1 MSYVGRWVF
10 HSIGAMNENDE
21 MIYMGAEEYLDS
33 PMLYIDETDAQ
44 AVADEIKE
52 RKQIVGGQIA
62 VCEDGKMYMLM
73 PLPEGVSQAE
83 VDAAVS
89 AGHIKIYDGM
99 MTDEPKN
106 HAFVDGNKRIGVFT
120 LLMTLQLN
128 NVKIKY
134 TQAELISLGLSV
146 ADGKTDY
153 DNILSWVK
161 EHVI

>member
-99 MTDEPKN
+99 MTDEPKDWEER
-106 HAFVDGNKRIGVFT
+106 DGELWFEVGAGMSEDGWAKASDDGFLIF
-120 LLMTLQLN
+120 MTTRY
-128 NVKIKY
+128 VK
-134 TQAELISLGLSV
+134 
-146 ADGKTDY
+146 AD
-153 DNILSWVK
+153 
-161 EHVI
+161 

>member
-1 MSYVGRWVF
+1 MSGF
-10 HSIGAMNENDE
+10 GDNEA
-21 MIYMGAEEYLDS
+21 YPSVEEK
-33 PMLYIDETDAQ
+33 A
-44 AVADEIKE
+44 A
-52 RKQIVGGQIA
+52 R
-62 VCEDGKMYMLM
+62 LM
-73 PLPEGVSQAE
+73 FSL
-83 VDAAVS
+83 
-89 AGHIKIYDGM
+89 
-99 MTDEPKN
+99 TNN

>member
-1 MSYVGRWVF
+1 MSGF
-10 HSIGAMNENDE
+10 GDNEA
-21 MIYMGAEEYLDS
+21 YPSVEEK
-33 PMLYIDETDAQ
+33 A
-44 AVADEIKE
+44 A
-52 RKQIVGGQIA
+52 R
-62 VCEDGKMYMLM
+62 LM
-73 PLPEGVSQAE
+73 FSL
-83 VDAAVS
+83 
-89 AGHIKIYDGM
+89 
-99 MTDEPKN
+99 TNN

-120 LLMTLQLN
+120 LLMTLQLT